1 MMRWLLLAVLC
12 VTFPLYALAG
22 AGADALRAFLRDTD
36 TLKADFEQRQIDAQ
50 GRVGRYSGRLY
61 LQRPGRFRWDY
72 DIPAGQLI
80 VGDGKRVWFVDPDL
94 EQVSHQSQ
102 DRALKGTPAAV
113 LIGKRDLGDLF
124 EIVDLGKGKDLDWV
138 ELLPKDEDSQF
149 ERITLAFDHGDIAAL
164 EMTDKFGQST
174 RFRFHG
180 VQRNLALKPELFVF
194 HQPNG
199 FDIFEY

>member
-1 MMRWLLLAVLC
+1 MRWLMLVMLCLAWL
-12 VTFPLYALAG
+12 PLDSMAG
-22 AGADALRAFLRDTD
+22 AGPDALRAFLRGTQ

-50 GRVGRYSGRLY
+50 GRVGRYRGRLY

-80 VGDGKRVWFVDPDL
+80 VGDGDRVWFVDPEL
-94 EQVSHQSQ
+94 EQVSHQSE

-113 LIGKRDLGDLF
+113 LIGRRDIGELF
-124 EIVDLGKGKDLDWV
+124 EIVDLGKGEKLDWV

-164 EMTDKFGQST
+164 EMSDKFGQTT
-174 RFRFHG
+174 RFRFHD
-180 VQRNLALKPELFVF
+180 VRRNLELKPELFQF